1 MKNLIILLLAS
12 LSIISC
18 NSINGNG
25 NVTRENRNLSEI
37 NTIRTSGSIDV
48 EIINGSSYSLTV
60 EDDANVIPYI
70 ITEISNGALDVHYK
84 DGYSVMNDHAKVIV
98 TVPSIDKVA
107 TSGSGDITTKGTLK
121 SNHELVFSTSGSGD
135 IKADVDAP
143 AIKVD
148 GSGSGDINL
157 SGRTKNFECSVSGS
171 GDIKCSNLK
180 SENATI
186 HVAGSSDV
194 HVFASVSLKVNVAG
208 SGDVYYAG
216 NPPTPEIHIAGS
228 GTVQAE
234 K

>member
-1 MKNLIILLLAS
+1 MKNLMILLLAS

-18 NSINGNG
+18 NSITGNG

-48 EIINGSSYSLTV
+48 EIINGSTYSLIV
-60 EDDANVIPYI
+60 EDDANIIPYI
-70 ITEISNGALDVHYK
+70 ITEISGGVLNVHYK
-84 DGYSVMNDHAKVIV
+84 NGYSILNDHAKVMV

-107 TSGSGDITTKGTLK
+107 TSGSGDVSTSGTLK
-121 SNHELVFSTSGSGD
+121 SNNELVFSTSGSGD

-148 GSGSGDINL
+148 GSGSGDISL
-157 SGRTKNFECSVSGS
+157 SGRTKNFDCSMSGS
-171 GDIKCSNLK
+171 GDIRCGNLK